1 MTQNKLFDNVIYFL
15 KNKYD
20 LKNDKE
26 VAEFLNINYGTF
38 RNAVSADKVPFSLL
52 IELAKKEDI
61 DLQRLFFG
69 QQKNEELMLVLYE
82 ALSVSDEIEVKKIL
96 KQHILEKIFSKIFVK
111 KRGFVEKIFSAFE
124 WKTQRIMHFLL
135 VILCEFKDI
144 FTKYPVE
151 ENKKDLLLTK
161 IRLLDI
167 YLLSEKLDFKFSA
180 NEKEELLNIVEQI
193 DIEEC
198 SNIFVNLEQ
207 TINTLKA
214 CETRFEK
221 FLYS

>member
-1 MTQNKLFDNVIYFL
+1 MTQNKLFDNVIFYL
-15 KNKYD
+15 QKKYD
-20 LKNDKE
+20 FANNKE

-111 KRGFVEKIFSAFE
+111 KRGFVEKIFNAFE
-124 WKTQRIMHFLL
+124 WKTQRIIHFLL
-135 VILCEFKDI
+135 VIFCEFEEV
-144 FTKYPVE
+144 FNNHTVE
-151 ENKKDLLLTK
+151 KAKDLLLAR
-161 IRLLDI
+161 IRSLDI
-167 YLLSEKLDFKFSA
+167 YLLSEKLDFKFST
-180 NEKEELLNIVEQI
+180 NDKETLLNIVGLM
-193 DIEEC
+193 DDEEC
-198 SNIFVNLEQ
+198 SNFFVNLEQ
-207 TINTLKA
+207 TINTLQA